1 MRIVEALILAPGQDQ
16 DQLLLGNR
24 NRPRHGASTI
34 AMLHPAQGIGLIAAF
49 QPLHLTLAQMQQ
61 AGGLADAPPPP
72 PPRRGRG
79 FGGVFPPAPP
89 APRKRGGGGA
99 LPLPPPPPP
108 PHFQSPSPVGT
119 LS

>member
-61 AGGLADAPPPP
+61 AGGVALAPPPPQVKGVGLCAPFPPPPLPPAKGGGGGASPPPPP
-72 PPRRGRG
+72 PPRRI
-79 FGGVFPPAPP
+79 FNH
-89 APRKRGGGGA
+89 
-99 LPLPPPPPP
+99 LHPLEL
-108 PHFQSPSPVGT
+108 F
-119 LS
+119 